1 MDDEMPAV
9 ANKHCR
15 SSSLRVRTF
24 FWMRADASPSLT
36 ILRILCIS
44 EHLIF
49 MVLEQADVV
58 CCLALVTCMNV
69 IG

>member
-1 MDDEMPAV
+1 MDDEMPA
-9 ANKHCR
+9 
-15 SSSLRVRTF
+15 SSQQTLSLFVTEGQNF
-24 FWMRADASPSLT
+24 FLDEGRCFPST
-36 ILRILCIS
+36 DNTLCIS

-49 MVLEQADVV
+49 VVLEQADVV

>member
-15 SSSLRVRTF
+15 SSSLRVRTS
-24 FWMRADASPSLT
+24 FWMRADASPPLT

-44 EHLIF
+44 EL